1 MEGKITV
8 QKQQQNQNN
17 KMIDM
22 VEESEVDP
30 FLDLLLTKRY
40 LIKTYFSRGFYGKL
54 YRAKDM
60 QEGMRDVLIK
70 ISSDLQKNK
79 KEYDILKQLKKTFK
93 PDDRKTYHFPALFGG
108 GEFIVSDDQNNVSDI
123 NERRFSVDATT
134 RHSFIVMEPLGQTLQ
149 HYLNIRKKAF
159 SLKTTC

>member
-1 MEGKITV
+1 
-8 QKQQQNQNN
+8 
-17 KMIDM
+17 MIDM

-79 KEYDILKQLKKTFK
+79 KEYDILK
-93 PDDRKTYHFPALFGG
+93 
-108 GEFIVSDDQNNVSDI
+108 
-123 NERRFSVDATT
+123 
-134 RHSFIVMEPLGQTLQ
+134 
-149 HYLNIRKKAF
+149 
-159 SLKTTC
+159 